1 MKFDDMPDSLIERCL
16 TDHRTHFFF
25 WKTPFVVGDYSGEPM
40 KCGICKG
47 PTHFVE
53 TNFGAPFCSDE
64 CVKRA
69 WLEFIRVIAAKAKR
83 AKRRKKA
90 MELCHSKKDANK
102 SVDNKL
108 VEFKMPYKPN
118 TTGDNKC
125 IK

>member
-1 MKFDDMPDSLIERCL
+1 MRYDNMPDFLIERCL
-16 TDHRTHFFF
+16 KDGTTHFFF
-25 WKTPFVVGDYSGEPM
+25 WKTPFVVGDYSGEAM
-40 KCGICKG
+40 KCGICKD

-69 WLEFIRVIAAKAKR
+69 WLEFRKVLGAKAKR
-83 AKRRKKA
+83 AKKRKRA
-90 MELCHSKKDANK
+90 MELCHNKKDINK

-108 VEFKMPYKPN
+108 VEFKMPVKLN
-118 TTGDNKC
+118 IQGDDKC